1 MGGLGVVLGWSWV
14 GLGVVLGRTDDRRPL
29 FFKRVWK
36 QAGWNERVDEGVD
49 ESVDERSI
57 KARMTAGAVEEVDE
71 EVNEGVDER
80 SMFVSRDTEAEFDHQ
95 GKDEFHQQGER
106 ESTNTKSTKKK
117 PYI

>member
-1 MGGLGVVLGWSWV
+1 MIE
-14 GLGVVLGRTDDRRPL
+14 DRF

-36 QAGWNERVDEGVD
+36 KAGWNERVDEGVD

-80 SMFVSRDTEAEFDHQ
+80 SMFVSRDTEAEIDHQ
-95 GKDEFHQQGER
+95 GQDEFHQQGER